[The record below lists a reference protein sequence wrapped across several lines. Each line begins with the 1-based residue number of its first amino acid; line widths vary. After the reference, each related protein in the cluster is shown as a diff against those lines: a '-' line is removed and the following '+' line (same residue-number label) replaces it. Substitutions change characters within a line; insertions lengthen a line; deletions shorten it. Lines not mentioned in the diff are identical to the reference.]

1 MDVKAGNPSEMNMAK
16 EDEVMGEATPRT
28 EPVEGGGE
36 RRVLTEEECE
46 AKRETLRAFANWTP
60 ALGAFGILFKV
71 RPGWQ
76 NLKVPDNA
84 LDDPH
89 VKAILDLRSKISTD
103 RQPLP
108 LSQGLEQDDQFTDA
122 WVTDSEEEGEV
133 AGDEAGQMTTTMAG
147 GTDNAT
153 SKARAKMT
161 DAKQDNAAQASL
173 HATPNILNEASA
185 TEHTLGEPQLISI
198 GRSTESVGQ
207 DWREKLSEGTPSA
220 WA

>member
-1 MDVKAGNPSEMNMAK
+1 
-16 EDEVMGEATPRT
+16 
-28 EPVEGGGE
+28 
-36 RRVLTEEECE
+36 
-46 AKRETLRAFANWTP
+46 
-60 ALGAFGILFKV
+60 
-71 RPGWQ
+71 
-76 NLKVPDNA
+76 
-84 LDDPH
+84 
-89 VKAILDLRSKISTD
+89 
-103 RQPLP
+103 
-108 LSQGLEQDDQFTDA
+108 
-122 WVTDSEEEGEV
+122 
-133 AGDEAGQMTTTMAG
+133 MAG